1 MILINILKILS
12 KVNILQPE
20 NKIYQD
26 FLIILQAMLIFNE
39 NMENFE
45 TIEEPS
51 EDTGSPKSSISFGSQ
66 TELSFEADVIEN
78 ELVNLTE
85 QLQVQETEV
94 VTIPTVTS
102 VTIHSHQNDRK
113 LSSDQQQNRNLTP
126 KPPHH
131 HSRSPGPNKNKKKL
145 N

>member
-1 MILINILKILS
+1 
-12 KVNILQPE
+12 
-20 NKIYQD
+20 
-26 FLIILQAMLIFNE
+26 MLIFNE

-45 TIEEPS
+45 TTEEPS

-78 ELVNLTE
+78 ELANLTE

-94 VTIPTVTS
+94 TIPTVTS
-102 VTIHSHQNDRK
+102 VTINNSHHNGRK
-113 LSSDQQQNRNLTP
+113 LSSDHQNNRNLTP
-126 KPPHH
+126 KPPPLL
-131 HSRSPGPNKNKKKL
+131 SEPLNKKNQK